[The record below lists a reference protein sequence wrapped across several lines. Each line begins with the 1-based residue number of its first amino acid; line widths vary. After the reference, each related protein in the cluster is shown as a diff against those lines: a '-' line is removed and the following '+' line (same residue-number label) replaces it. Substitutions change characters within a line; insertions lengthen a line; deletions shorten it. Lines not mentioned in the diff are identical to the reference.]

1 MLEEYL
7 GMLQEKREQGIK
19 RVAAFKQTG
28 REVIR
33 EIGEEQL
40 MINKDLEA

>member
-1 MLEEYL
+1 
-7 GMLQEKREQGIK
+7 
-19 RVAAFKQTG
+19 VAAFKQTG

-40 MINKDLEA
+40 RINKDLEA